1 MLIAYVSIFWDAI
14 ILDVPFTICFLII
27 FVLVW
32 TLAAS
37 KFEKKKIKAAMSVVN
52 ALTLTILALTFIAY
66 FGISTIVFVDTNTI
80 NEIKAEGYTIET
92 MIEILIKAITLP
104 YLLGGIWGLVALD
117 IRDAKE

>member
-1 MLIAYVSIFWDAI
+1 
-14 ILDVPFTICFLII
+14 
-27 FVLVW
+27 
-32 TLAAS
+32 
-37 KFEKKKIKAAMSVVN
+37 MSVVN